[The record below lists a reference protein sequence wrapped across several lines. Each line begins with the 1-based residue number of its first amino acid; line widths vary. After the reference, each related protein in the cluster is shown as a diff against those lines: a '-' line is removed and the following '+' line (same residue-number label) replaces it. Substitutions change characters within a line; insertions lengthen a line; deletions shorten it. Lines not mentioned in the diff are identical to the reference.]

1 MQWGYGTAGTI
12 TYPIQFTEIA
22 YTAFACDIAASNEN
36 IVSVATNPPEI
47 NQIVVRP
54 STAKTI
60 TWLVIGKQ
68 QWGSK
73 NVTGDGGGHL
83 LTTINFPVAYAEVCY
98 TVNANIV
105 VTNSDYDIDK
115 FIVIGGVT
123 LSLFKATVDS
133 ETTNTE
139 KTFKVNW
146 LAIGQQ
152 PNKGYL
158 RSLYR

>member
-1 MQWGYGTAGTI
+1 MVGIVQQWGY
-12 TYPIQFTEIA
+12 
-22 YTAFACDIAASNEN
+22 
-36 IVSVATNPPEI
+36 
-47 NQIVVRP
+47 
-54 STAKTI
+54 
-60 TWLVIGKQ
+60 
-68 QWGSK
+68 K

-98 TVNANIV
+98 TVNASIV

-115 FIVIGGVT
+115 FIVIGGIT

-133 ETTNTE
+133 ETTDTE

-152 PNKGYL
+152 QNKGYL